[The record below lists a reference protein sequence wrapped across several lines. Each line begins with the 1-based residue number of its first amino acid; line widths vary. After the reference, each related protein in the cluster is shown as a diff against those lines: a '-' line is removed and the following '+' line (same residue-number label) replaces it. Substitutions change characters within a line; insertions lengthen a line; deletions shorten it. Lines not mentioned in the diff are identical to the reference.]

1 MESLQERIEQL
12 YLSGV
17 VSRESVSHKLPI
29 EYVSNH
35 TLTEVVKNDLE
46 STTLY
51 TTLLGPSPLLDQW
64 CSFYTTDLS
73 FLKQTQKCIRKYK
86 VKDYTCESFRD
97 KYYPFIQ
104 ESNFIDKY
112 QYMGF
117 KFLRML
123 NESPAFLHS
132 LSLYNLASPILSLL
146 SPLMM
151 LILPFMILKI
161 QNVPITISGYI
172 EHLRGMFVRTSLYQ
186 LLFNIQSLSLQNRVS
201 ALFSLFIYGLQVYQ
215 NTLSC
220 LSFYRNIT
228 RIYQFLMDYQSH
240 LKQSILM
247 AEEMIRYME
256 YSSYAPFGKELLRQ
270 KDRMNRLLY
279 SLGQITPCETIY
291 PKVGQI
297 GLLMSLYY
305 DLFMIEENHH
315 TMEYSFFLHDFNR
328 DMRSIRRAVRSKRIQ
343 KCTFGEKSEMKGMYY
358 LPHQETKIR
367 NNVNL
372 AHNLVISGPNAS
384 GKTTLLKA
392 TCLNAIFSQ
401 QFGYGCYTSATILCY
416 DSFHSYL
423 NIPDTSGRDSLFQA
437 EARRCKDIL
446 DEITRRPTER
456 HLCIFDEI
464 YSGTNPNDAVS
475 CAKLYL
481 RGLNGHKSSVDYLIT
496 THYTELCESFQK
508 DTRVSVKK
516 MSVREKEGQLEYDYT
531 LVDGISYIHGGL
543 YILKQLNYPASLYE
557 SV

>member
-1 MESLQERIEQL
+1 MESLQEQIEQL
-12 YLSGV
+12 YLNGTIE
-17 VSRESVSHKLPI
+17 RESIPHKLPI

-35 TLTEVVKNDLE
+35 TLTEVLKNDLE

-51 TTLLGPSPLLDQW
+51 TNLLGPSPLLDQW

-73 FLKQTQKCIRKYK
+73 FLRQTQKCIRKYK
-86 VKDYTCESFRD
+86 VKDYACESFRD

-104 ESNFIDKY
+104 ETNFIDKY

-117 KFLRML
+117 KFLRQL
-123 NESPAFLHS
+123 NESSVFLHS

-151 LILPFMILKI
+151 LILPFMILKL
-161 QNVPITISGYI
+161 QNIPITISGYI
-172 EHLRGMFVRTSLYQ
+172 EHLRGMFVRTSIYQ

-228 RIYQFLMDYQSH
+228 RIYQFLMDYQNH
-240 LKQSILM
+240 LKQSIQM
-247 AEEMIRYME
+247 AEEMERSMD

-291 PKVGQI
+291 AKVGQI
-297 GLLMSLYY
+297 GILMSLYY

-315 TMEYSFFLHDFNR
+315 TVEYSFFLHDFNR
-328 DMRSIRRAVRSKRIQ
+328 DMRAIRKAVRSKRIQ
-343 KCTFGEKSEMKGMYY
+343 KCTFGEKSEMNGMYY

-367 NNVNL
+367 NKVDLSKNL
-372 AHNLVISGPNAS
+372 IISGPNAS

-392 TCLNAIFSQ
+392 TCLNSILSQ

-416 DSFHSYL
+416 DHFHSYL

-446 DEITRRPTER
+446 DEITRTPTER

-481 RGLNGHKSSVDYLIT
+481 RGLNRHKPRVDYLIT
-496 THYTELCESFQK
+496 THYIELCESFQK
-508 DTRVSVKK
+508 DNQVCVKK
-516 MSVREKEGQLEYDYT
+516 MSVREKEEQLEYDYT

-543 YILKQLNYPASLYE
+543 YILKQLNYPSSLYE